1 MVALDSL
8 LDPPLCSDTLS
19 RVNRGFSV
27 AVHIT
32 REVLHATY
40 DRLLTTLPFRTM
52 RLPVCDDVKFI
63 VTRHQTKRGDYT
75 YRNNWH
81 ELRVSQAVH
90 ETLHALDMTV
100 AHEMCHMKEMVDGV
114 WRADVAHS
122 DYFCRLAD
130 RVCKVHLFDRGQF

>member
-19 RVNRGFSV
+19 RVNRGFFV
-27 AVHIT
+27 ALHIT
-32 REVLHATY
+32 PDMPRAAYLL
-40 DRLLTTLPFRTM
+40 LLTTLPFRGW
-52 RLPVCDDVKFI
+52 RLPPHEDVKFI
-63 VTRHQTKRGDYT
+63 VTNSYTKRGDYT
-75 YRNNWH
+75 YRNNRH
-81 ELRVSQAVH
+81 ELRVSKQMH
-90 ETLHALDMTV
+90 ETLHSLTMTV

-122 DYFCRLAD
+122 EYFCCLAD

>member
-32 REVLHATY
+32 REVLRATY
-40 DRLLTTLPFRTM
+40 ALLLTTLPFRGW
-52 RLPVCDDVKFI
+52 RLPAPEDVKFI
-63 VTRHQTKRGDYT
+63 LTKNLKDRGDF
-75 YRNNWH
+75 RVGNGKA
-81 ELRVSQAVH
+81 ELRVSQMVH
-90 ETLHALDMTV
+90 ETLHSLTMTV
-100 AHEMCHMKEMVDGV
+100 AHEMCHMKEWEDMV
-114 WRADVAHS
+114 WREDVAHS